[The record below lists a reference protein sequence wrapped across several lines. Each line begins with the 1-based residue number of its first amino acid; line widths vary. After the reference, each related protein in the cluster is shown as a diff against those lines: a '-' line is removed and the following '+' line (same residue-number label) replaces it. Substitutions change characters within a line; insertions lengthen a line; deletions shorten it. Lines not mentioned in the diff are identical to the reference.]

1 MMKEFKL
8 SRVAY
13 LTGLFMLTVP
23 AGELLHASDL
33 EIYQGNSGGNT
44 TVLMMLDTSGSMGW
58 GSGYGGSSMSLASDY
73 NVCLVDDRGNGGSK
87 AILYENSDTSP
98 VYKRYYCSVS
108 QSTYNNL
115 NATYKARVS
124 VDCTPNGTGYK
135 CYDRLTRLKDAMFS
149 LINNSSLSGIK
160 LGAGYYSFN
169 GSGQKGIISIPSKS
183 LGDTTHVA
191 NLKKFVAG
199 LAANG
204 GTPTA
209 AAYAEAGAYMMGT
222 TTSGLVTESLPLYRD
237 IYADSPLQA
246 YPRECKAWVK
256 DSNGNFTVFISEN
269 GYAYNRCDAF
279 PSGLISEL
287 SRSNWGFTTTKS
299 KDELNNLVI
308 TRYTGF
314 VDTAVYA
321 ENTGITTQVTSG
333 TDSIYSGFSNVGKYR
348 DKSYDATSI
357 VTYSPL
363 SDIKGT
369 TYSSPITDTSSCS
382 GNGIYFLTDGFP
394 NGTEPNYVKDLMTL
408 TLKKNVTDTSPT
420 ISLTGTKCASGL
432 SSIGAETS
440 GSAAW
445 ECIGEY
451 SRALTNTTNPK
462 AATIKTA
469 VVGFGSSFAGL
480 SQNTD
485 GSYNCNSTSNVDIK
499 NACLWGG
506 NDYGKGGFY
515 LASSSQKIVDS
526 MTQFVNRLK
535 VDFKPTNLGTISIPR
550 DPLDTT
556 KAMGN
561 GYFPMIQPLT
571 DTTRRSWLGNLK
583 KYIVANGTL
592 TADTAGNTKLYNSDG
607 TLNSSAKDTWSI
619 QTSGDHSFI
628 TSGGAL
634 NKIIVPSNQNIT
646 GDPSNSTAE
655 RRVFIIDNNQLK
667 RVTKANLATNFT
679 ATTDLLALTDITTT
693 TLNQRYALLN
703 YLGYK
708 TAYPPTATTIT
719 TTDLQGYGIP
729 SSPYRFLAGVLHSSP
744 VVLTKQATVTATAT
758 ASGITESAARSKT
771 EYTVYG
777 SMDGGLH
784 IVDAASGIEQSVFV
798 PREIL
803 DNQPDTLAKTDASGT
818 APSNRTMAL
827 AYGVDAPWVAD
838 NTFNSTSRQL
848 SDTTTTTYNAT
859 TMRVYG
865 GLRMGGT
872 GIYGLNILDPQNP
885 KLLFRKTPDD
895 SGFSRMGE
903 TWSKPVIAFVRYNK
917 QRTKVLIFGGGYDEC
932 YENTSPACS
941 SPKGNAVYI
950 VKADDGTLLWSGSN
964 SGATTNNSDMTN
976 SIVAA
981 PAIGDYN
988 ADGLVDAIWVADLGG
1003 QVFRIDID
1011 NTHVNSMT
1019 SGSTT
1024 TTNSSF
1030 AVRRIATIAKLGS
1043 SVRFY
1048 ERPTV
1053 GVFQEGQQRFI
1064 MVTVGSGN
1072 RSIPLSTETNYV
1084 YGLVDKDA
1092 TADNLHTTSF
1102 TPSAAITVTDLDTS
1116 GTLNGVST
1124 TLPTGSA
1131 AIKSYIG
1138 GGTTDIK
1145 KGWAMNLAASVKVFE
1160 EPQLIY
1166 NNLYVSLYDPNAGN
1180 SGTAS
1185 SCSGGVK
1192 GKSTIYRMCMPY
1204 GDCAAYHTTSK
1215 EGIFGVPIGPVNSSD
1230 PTKVRQVQI
1239 ITTDG
1244 NNKEYCKGAGCNA
1257 ATSNTDPSSKG
1268 YQYSQARSIRL
1279 LHWYEK

>member
-1 MMKEFKL
+1 M
-8 SRVAY
+8 R
-13 LTGLFMLTVP
+13 
-23 AGELLHASDL
+23 
-33 EIYQGNSGGNT
+33 
-44 TVLMMLDTSGSMGW
+44 
-58 GSGYGGSSMSLASDY
+58 
-73 NVCLVDDRGNGGSK
+73 
-87 AILYENSDTSP
+87 
-98 VYKRYYCSVS
+98 
-108 QSTYNNL
+108 
-115 NATYKARVS
+115 
-124 VDCTPNGTGYK
+124 
-135 CYDRLTRLKDAMFS
+135 
-149 LINNSSLSGIK
+149 
-160 LGAGYYSFN
+160 
-169 GSGQKGIISIPSKS
+169 
-183 LGDTTHVA
+183 TH
-191 NLKKFVAG
+191 
-199 LAANG
+199 
-204 GTPTA
+204 P
-209 AAYAEAGAYMMGT
+209 
-222 TTSGLVTESLPLYRD
+222 
-237 IYADSPLQA
+237 
-246 YPRECKAWVK
+246 
-256 DSNGNFTVFISEN
+256 
-269 GYAYNRCDAF
+269 
-279 PSGLISEL
+279 
-287 SRSNWGFTTTKS
+287 
-299 KDELNNLVI
+299 
-308 TRYTGF
+308 
-314 VDTAVYA
+314 
-321 ENTGITTQVTSG
+321 
-333 TDSIYSGFSNVGKYR
+333 
-348 DKSYDATSI
+348 
-357 VTYSPL
+357 
-363 SDIKGT
+363 
-369 TYSSPITDTSSCS
+369 
-382 GNGIYFLTDGFP
+382 
-394 NGTEPNYVKDLMTL
+394 
-408 TLKKNVTDTSPT
+408 SPT

-432 SSIGAETS
+432 SSIGAETPAT
-440 GSAAW
+440 AAW

-451 SRALTNTTNPK
+451 SKALTNTANPK

-526 MTQFVNRLK
+526 MTQFVNSLK

-556 KAMGN
+556 KALGT

-592 TADTAGNTKLYNSDG
+592 TSDTAGNTKLYNSDG
-607 TLNSSAKDTWSI
+607 TLNSNAKDLWSI
-619 QTSGDHSFI
+619 QNNGDHSLLH
-628 TSGGAL
+628 SGGAL
-634 NKIIVPSNQNIT
+634 NKIIVPSNQT
-646 GDPSNSTAE
+646 VTDDPSTATAE
-655 RRVFIIDNNQLK
+655 RRVFIIDNNELK
-667 RVTKANLATNFT
+667 RVNKTNLATDYT
-679 ATTDLLALTDITTT
+679 STDDLPALTDTTTT

-703 YLGYK
+703 YLGYQ

-719 TTDLQGYGIP
+719 TTDLQGYGVP

-758 ASGITESAARSKT
+758 AHGITESAARSKI

-784 IVDAASGIEQSVFV
+784 IVEAATGVEQSVFV

-803 DNQPDTLAKTDASGT
+803 ENQPETLAKTDASGI

-827 AYGVDAPWVAD
+827 AYGVDAPWAAD
-838 NTFNSTSRQL
+838 NSFKSTATQSN
-848 SDTTTTTYNAT
+848 DTTTTTYSAT
-859 TMRVYG
+859 TMNIYG

-885 KLLFRKTPDD
+885 KLLFRKTPSD

-903 TWSKPVIAFVRYNK
+903 IWAKPVIAYVRYNK

-950 VKADDGTLLWSGSN
+950 VKADDGSLLWSGSN

-981 PAIGDYN
+981 PAIGDAN

-1011 NTHVNSMT
+1011 NNNVNGT
-1019 SGSTT
+1019 GATANT
-1024 TTNSSF
+1024 SF
-1030 AVRRIATIAKLGS
+1030 AVRRIATVAQLGNTA
-1043 SVRFY
+1043 RFY

-1053 GVFQEGQQRFI
+1053 GVFEQGQQRFI

-1072 RSIPLSTETNYV
+1072 RSSPTSTETNYL

-1092 TADNLHTTSF
+1092 TAENLHTTSF
-1102 TPSAAITVTDLDTS
+1102 SPSSPQAITATDLDNS
-1116 GTLNGVST
+1116 GTLNGIST

-1131 AIKSYIG
+1131 AIKNYIAG
-1138 GGTTDIK
+1138 ATTGIK
-1145 KGWAMNLAASVKVFE
+1145 RGWAMNLAASVKVFE
-1160 EPQLIY
+1160 EPQLIAK
-1166 NNLYVSLYDPNAGN
+1166 NLYVSLYDPNAASNGN
-1180 SGTAS
+1180 SN
-1185 SCSGGVK
+1185 SCSGGVQ

-1204 GDCAAYHTTSK
+1204 GDCAAYYTTSK
-1215 EGIFGVPIGPVNSSD
+1215 EGIFGVPLGPVNSSD

-1244 NNKEYCKGAGCNA
+1244 NNKEYCKGVGCNA
-1257 ATSNTDPSSKG
+1257 ATSTTDPSSKG
-1268 YQYSQARSIRL
+1268 YQYSQTRSIRL
-1279 LHWYEK
+1279 LRWYEK